1 MEVKNMDQLIGIREA
16 ATRLGTC
23 TATLRQWDNEGK
35 LVAVKT
41 VGGHRRYRN
50 SDLDKFLGNSSPT
63 NLSLFDEVELTAWL
77 RGDPIPPAWKDIFIS
92 EIAKVK
98 QLSGFEV
105 EVGKYLSTFGTPL
118 TLRVKLID
126 ARNALALLQTSVDST
141 TLKYAVA
148 SRKLQVSA

>member
-1 MEVKNMDQLIGIREA
+1 
-16 ATRLGTC
+16 
-23 TATLRQWDNEGK
+23 
-35 LVAVKT
+35 
-41 VGGHRRYRN
+41 
-50 SDLDKFLGNSSPT
+50 
-63 NLSLFDEVELTAWL
+63 
-77 RGDPIPPAWKDIFIS
+77 
-92 EIAKVK
+92 
-98 QLSGFEV
+98 LSGFEV